1 MVSRT
6 IITSLKLSL
15 LLLLLGYDLTNMY
28 KDSSSSSSS
37 NGPKSRINYYDY
49 YSAEVPQAVDKNN
62 KWSVVT
68 FVIEKSLETI
78 KATCRAIYVFVKV
91 FLSGGKLQ

>member
-1 MVSRT
+1 
-6 IITSLKLSL
+6 
-15 LLLLLGYDLTNMY
+15 MY
-28 KDSSSSSSS
+28 KDSISSS

-49 YSAEVPQAVDKNN
+49 YSAEVPIAADKNN

-78 KATCRAIYVFVKV
+78 KATCRAIYVFVKL